1 MEIIEK
7 GDKRY
12 PKRLLEVIKPPKRLY
27 VEGNLELLNKDSLAI
42 VGSRKCTEY
51 GIKHAKEFAKKIS
64 QKDIAIISGFA
75 TGIDT
80 VAHEVASKY
89 EGNTIAVMGAGF
101 NNIYP
106 EENKE
111 LLKQIL
117 KNGGLIISEYP
128 PETEVDMKN
137 FPKRNRIIS
146 ALAKGVLVIEAAHRS
161 GSTITARYALKQ
173 DKTVFCLPRN
183 IGEPKG
189 VGTNELIK
197 QGAILVTSPND
208 ILREFRVISGKERFN
223 IVKEEQESNIN
234 KEYLDIYNFITY
246 IPINIEILAKKTGI
260 SISEIN
266 QKLTMMELEGYIK
279 SMPGNNYVRL

>member
-1 MEIIEK
+1 MEVIEK
-7 GDKRY
+7 SDKKY
-12 PKRLLEVIKPPKRLY
+12 PKSLLDVGKSPKRLY
-27 VEGNLELLNKDSLAI
+27 LEGNIELLNKDSLAI

-51 GIKHAKEFAKKIS
+51 GVKYTKEFAKAIS
-64 QKDIAIISGFA
+64 KKDIAIISGFA
-75 TGIDT
+75 TGIDS

-146 ALAKGVLVIEAAHRS
+146 GLAIGVLVIEAAHRS

-183 IGEPKG
+183 IGESKG

-208 ILREFRVISGKERFN
+208 ILRQFHVTSGKEKFN
-223 IVKEEQESNIN
+223 IVKEEESNIN

>member
-1 MEIIEK
+1 MEVIK
-7 GDKRY
+7 KCDKRY
-12 PKRLLEVIKPPKRLY
+12 PKRLLDTIKPPKRLY
-27 VEGNLELLNKDSLAI
+27 VEGNIELLNKVSLAI

-51 GIKHAKEFAKKIS
+51 GVKYTKEFAKEIS
-64 QKDIAIISGFA
+64 KKDITIISGFA
-75 TGIDT
+75 SGIDS
-80 VAHEVASKY
+80 VAHEIASKY

-146 ALAKGVLVIEAAHRS
+146 GLAKGVLVIEAAHRS

-183 IGEPKG
+183 IGESKG
-189 VGTNELIK
+189 AGTNDLIK
-197 QGAILVTSPND
+197 QGAILVTSPDD
-208 ILREFRVISGKERFN
+208 ILRKFHVISKKERFN
-223 IVKEEQESNIN
+223 IVKEDQESNIK
-234 KEYLDIYNFITY
+234 KEYLDIYNYITY
-246 IPINIEILAKKTGI
+246 IPINIEVLAKKAGI

-279 SMPGNNYVRL
+279 SMAGNNYVRL

>member
-1 MEIIEK
+1 MEVIEK

-12 PKRLLEVIKPPKRLY
+12 PKRLLNAGKPPKKLY
-27 VEGNLELLNKDSLAI
+27 VEGNTELLYKDSLAI

-51 GIKHAKEFAKKIS
+51 GVKYTKEFAKGIS

-75 TGIDT
+75 TGIDS
-80 VAHEVASKY
+80 VAHEIASKY
-89 EGNTIAVMGAGF
+89 KGNTIAVMGAGF

-128 PETEVDMKN
+128 PEKEVDMKN

-146 ALAKGVLVIEAAHRS
+146 GLACGVLVIEAAHRS
-161 GSTITARYALKQ
+161 GSTITARNALKQ
-173 DKTVFCLPRN
+173 GKIVFCLPRD
-183 IGEPKG
+183 IGESKG

-197 QGAILVTSPND
+197 QGATLVTSPDD
-208 ILREFRVISGKERFN
+208 ILREFNVISTKERFST
-223 IVKEEQESNIN
+223 VKEEKERDIK

>member
-1 MEIIEK
+1 MEVIEK
-7 GDKRY
+7 GDKSY
-12 PKRLLEVIKPPKRLY
+12 PKGLLNESKPPKKLY
-27 VEGNLELLNKDSLAI
+27 LEGNIDLLNKDSLAI

-51 GIKHAKEFAKKIS
+51 GVKYAKEFAKEIS

-75 TGIDT
+75 TGIDS
-80 VAHEVASKY
+80 VAHEVASRYK
-89 EGNTIAVMGAGF
+89 GNTIAVMGAGF

-111 LLKQIL
+111 LLKQLL

-128 PETEVDMKN
+128 PEKEVDMKN

-146 ALAKGVLVIEAAHRS
+146 GLAKGVLVIEAGHRS
-161 GSTITARYALKQ
+161 GSTITARNALKQ

-183 IGEPKG
+183 IGESKG

-197 QGAILVTSPND
+197 QGAILVTSPDD
-208 ILREFRVISGKERFN
+208 ILREFNIISRKERFN
-223 IVKEEQESNIN
+223 TLKEEQVVKIKE
-234 KEYLDIYNFITY
+234 EYLGLYNFITY
-246 IPINIEILAKKTGI
+246 IPINIEILVKKTGI

-266 QKLTMMELEGYIK
+266 QKLTLMELEGYIK